1 MYWNSRKRPTSS
13 GVCIYALSKI
23 AWECWIYITYPSV
36 HTLVFGGDFNEDLG
50 IPEDSERKHRLKG
63 LLQHCKLTTRETE
76 GTIHVDS
83 YWTEVLQSRDTLYPG
98 LRYLYS
104 NHYKPGV
111 KPIAIHVPVNSRMY
125 HAYIQKSSYW
135 LEPIFFKSTE
145 CHSTRIRSVLSVCSV
160 RKKTRQLNT
169 LFCNVNPLSKSEWY
183 SETLWPSRCR
193 VQQKCPATDARLF
206 DNNNENRCSGY
217 WCQTDRG
224 TN

>member
-111 KPIAIHVPVNSRMY
+111 KPIAIQGPSEFKDVPRIHTKVKLLTGTYILQVNRVSFNQNQISPICLLCKKEDETTE
-125 HAYIQKSSYW
+125 HFILQCES
-135 LEPIFFKSTE
+135 LEQVRVIF
-145 CHSTRIRSVLSVCSV
+145 RDSVT
-160 RKKTRQLNT
+160 K
-169 LFCNVNPLSKSEWY
+169 
-183 SETLWPSRCR
+183 
-193 VQQKCPATDARLF
+193 
-206 DNNNENRCSGY
+206 
-217 WCQTDRG
+217 
-224 TN
+224 